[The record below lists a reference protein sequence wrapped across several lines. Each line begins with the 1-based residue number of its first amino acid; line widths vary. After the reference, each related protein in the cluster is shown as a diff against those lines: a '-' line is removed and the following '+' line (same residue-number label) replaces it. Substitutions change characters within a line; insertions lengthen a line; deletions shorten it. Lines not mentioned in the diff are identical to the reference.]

1 MNEPV
6 IRRAE
11 ERDAAAILAYL
22 NLVGGESDNLLFGKD
37 AFAGCPVEQE
47 EVHTR
52 AANEGKNAMLLAF
65 DGAQIV
71 SVALL
76 TVGRRDRIAHHGTLA
91 LSVRKDHWGRG
102 IGGAMLTA
110 LIRTARENGLEAL
123 DLGVRADNARAIA
136 LYERFGFR
144 VYGRYARYI
153 CIDGVYYDDLFMNL
167 YL

>member
-1 MNEPV
+1 
-6 IRRAE
+6 
-11 ERDAAAILAYL
+11 
-22 NLVGGESDNLLFGKD
+22 
-37 AFAGCPVEQE
+37 
-47 EVHTR
+47 
-52 AANEGKNAMLLAF
+52 MLLAF

-76 TVGRRDRIAHHGTLA
+76 TVGRRERIAHHGTLA

-153 CIDGVYYDDLFMNL
+153 CIDGVYYDDLFMRS
-167 YL
+167 